1 MDAQYSRTGSRQY
14 RLQRQWKPTHEQ
26 PHSYSTGNGAAVTG
40 KPRAWTSVDNV
51 ASNLVHTVF
60 SDRRWCQIKR
70 TVGEFHA
77 RRLNSC
83 GL

>member
-40 KPRAWTSVDNV
+40 KPRAWNSVDNV
-51 ASNLVHTVF
+51 ASKLVHTN
-60 SDRRWCQIKR
+60 SSGQLKRQINR
-70 TVGEFHA
+70 AVGEFSIQRFY
-77 RRLNSC
+77 RRSL
-83 GL
+83 